1 MDWHEVE
8 LDAAKFASKAGEIL
22 KQYFLPHSSVVDH
35 LDVQFKDNNN
45 SDPVTLADTAIQEV
59 LSKYISE
66 LYPEHGILGEEGLKE
81 VGPAPDVV
89 WIIDPLDGTRNFIHG
104 LPLFACSIGVLYKGT
119 PVVGAI
125 FIPWPMSDPGIVL
138 HASVGNGFRIDNEL
152 VAERKPSK
160 FDPNGLITLPGS
172 FSSNFKFEGKFSG
185 KSGELRMG
193 GSIAYE
199 MALVAMGITQYAVI
213 SSAYLWDIAAGV
225 CIIRESGGQ
234 AVVGT
239 STSGFS
245 AALNKPELWQEL
257 AGLVNPWVSAET
269 TYENMGKRTQPM
281 LVAHSS
287 ILDEISPNIGRK
299 AFSMKKLSKFLFSV

>member
-1 MDWHEVE
+1 MDWQEIE
-8 LDAAKFASKAGEIL
+8 TDAARLALTAGEIL
-22 KQYFLPHSSVVDH
+22 KKYFVNPGSQNDH
-35 LDVQFKDNNN
+35 LEVQFKDQNN
-45 SDPVTLADTAIQEV
+45 SDPVTLADTEIQET
-59 LSKYISE
+59 LSKSIKE
-66 LYPEHGILGEEGLKE
+66 LYPEHGILGEEGLKVE
-81 VGPAPDVV
+81 GNAPDTV
-89 WIIDPLDGTRNFIHG
+89 WVIDPLDGTRNFIHG
-104 LPLFACSIGVLYKGT
+104 LPLFACAIGVLYEGK

-125 FIPWPMSDPGIVL
+125 FIPWPMTTPGIVL
-138 HASVGNGFRIDNEL
+138 HASAGNGFHIDNEL
-152 VAERKPSK
+152 ITGKRPSK
-160 FDPNGLITLPGS
+160 FDANGLITLPGS
-172 FSSNFKFEGKFSG
+172 FSSSFRFEGKFSG

-239 STSGFS
+239 STSGLS

-257 AGLVNPWVSAET
+257 EGLVTPWINSET
-269 TYENMGKRTQPM
+269 TYETMRRRTQPM

-287 ILDEISPNIGRK
+287 ILGEISPNIGRK
-299 AFSMKKLSKFLFSV
+299 QFSVQRLSKFLFSV